1 MQELMKRQKLL
12 MLKNHGII
20 CQDFLRLN
28 VIYQSH
34 SQECILTDLFLFSA
48 SKYICLKAYEF
59 IKKYYENSKMRIHE
73 TNPDKKI
80 QFPIFFL
87 TEIKRYPP

>member
-1 MQELMKRQKLL
+1 MQELMNRQKLL
-12 MLKNHGII
+12 MLKNHGIN
-20 CQDFLRLN
+20 CQDFLHLN

-48 SKYICLKAYEF
+48 SKYLCLKADEF

-73 TNPDKKI
+73 TNPDKKNSI
-80 QFPIFFL
+80 SV
-87 TEIKRYPP
+87 